1 LKEIHK
7 RTLSGILYVIILT
20 GSIFLGPYFLS
31 ALFLVLSV
39 FVLKE
44 FYSLGKIAGYS
55 PQIFPGLLIGA
66 FLYIMSFLLI
76 HHIVTAKSF
85 LVLFPIF
92 FSVPIFELYRKKA
105 KSLGNI
111 ALTIYG
117 LLYVTIP
124 FSILNFLVF
133 PSFPETGIYDPSLL
147 IILLVI
153 IWTCDSGAYLFG
165 VRFGRHRLF
174 ERISPKKS
182 WEGFFGGLAVALLAS
197 WILSFI
203 FMQYDFLFLAL
214 IATISVIAGTMGDL
228 VESMFKRQ
236 IGIKDSGRFLPGHGG
251 LLDRFDSILL
261 STPFIYF
268 IVQFLR

>member
-7 RTLSGILYVIILT
+7 RSLSGILYVIMLT
-20 GSIFLGPYFLS
+20 GSIFLGPYFLA

-39 FVLKE
+39 FVLRE

-55 PQIFPGLLIGA
+55 PQFYPGLLIGA
-66 FLYIMSFLLI
+66 FIYTLSFLFV
-76 HHIVTAKSF
+76 HDVVPAKLF
-85 LVLFPIF
+85 LVLFPIL
-92 FSVPIFELYRKKA
+92 FSIPVFELYRKKA

-111 ALTIYG
+111 ALTFYG
-117 LLYVTIP
+117 LFYVIIP

-133 PSFPETGIYDPSLL
+133 PTFPEAGDYDPSLL
-147 IILLVI
+147 IIMLVI

-203 FMQYDFLFLAL
+203 FTQYDFLFLAL
-214 IATISVIAGTMGDL
+214 IAAIAVVAGTMGDL